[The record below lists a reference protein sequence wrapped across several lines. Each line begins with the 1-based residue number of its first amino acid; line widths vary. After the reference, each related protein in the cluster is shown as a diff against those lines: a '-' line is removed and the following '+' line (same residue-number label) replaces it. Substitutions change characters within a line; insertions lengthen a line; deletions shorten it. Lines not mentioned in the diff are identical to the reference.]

1 MKKLLFILTAALSF
15 NVMAGTTLV
24 CNDQNSHSVYK
35 LQINNEASTMVFSP
49 LLKDSST
56 LSKSV
61 TVLGYNEGESNE
73 TYSLFAGK
81 NADQNTIVVEVKN
94 KEMVRGKIAEVYVSF
109 SKDTVKLDQKTLF
122 LCDVNVNN

>member
-1 MKKLLFILTAALSF
+1 MKKLLFILTAAFSF
-15 NVMAGTTLV
+15 NVMADTTLI

-35 LQINNEASTMVFSP
+35 LQISNDSSIMVFSP

-61 TVLGYNEGESNE
+61 TTMRYNEGESNE
-73 TYSLFAGK
+73 VYSLYAGK

-94 KEMVRGKIAEVYVSF
+94 KEMVRGKLAEVYVSF

-122 LCDVNVNN
+122 LCDVNVTK